1 MRKTNKATPSNYSTI
16 QNLAVSRTAATMEQV
31 NTRDECVAVDWAIV
45 NKTAIP
51 GEANVFAVFED
62 TNIGIVHVVCTTS
75 RGLAG
80 EALLNYIQQ
89 WGTPKTIHHDNAE
102 EFLKGKFAE
111 ICTQKGIRQTQSAPY
126 TPNQNPTEK
135 YMDILVSGARS
146 LLYTSGLQPAKFW
159 THAIQHRTLLQNFM
173 ALPGRCTPYELATGK
188 QPNVATLRIFGCEA
202 MAYVERDKRKKF
214 SPKTDRCIYLGISP
228 THSHDTYKLWH
239 IEKQILLY
247 RRNVAF
253 NERIF
258 PGRLLQ
264 DVQQTRQDKDTGYDL
279 VGLSFKD
286 EGESFTVHSTGEDNE
301 GNPTLL
307 YSNPTNPRPDGKKHE
322 STVAEVRGW
331 YQTTRLHQA
340 ANSCVTGSKN
350 FINTLAYISY
360 KEISTKKAKTY
371 HTKLQNP
378 TKHKAPT
385 SYKKAGNKEQQW
397 FEAED
402 KERDGMLE
410 FNTWERIP

>member
-1 MRKTNKATPSNYSTI
+1 MRKTNKATPFNYSTI
-16 QNLAVSRTAATMEQV
+16 QNLAVSRTAATTEQV
-31 NTRDECVAVDWAIV
+31 NSRNERVAVDWAIV
-45 NKTAIP
+45 NKTAIS
-51 GEANVFAVFED
+51 GEDNVFAVFED

-102 EFLKGKFAE
+102 EFLKGKFKD
-111 ICTQKGIRQTQSAPY
+111 ICTQKGINQTQSAPY

-159 THAIQHRTLLQNFM
+159 THAIQHRTLLQNCM

-188 QPNVATLRIFGCEA
+188 QPNVSTLRIFGCEA

-214 SPKTDRCIYLGISP
+214 SPKTERCIYLGISP

-264 DVQQTRQDKDTGYDL
+264 IVKQVSHDKDTGYDL
-279 VGLSFKD
+279 VDLSFND
-286 EGESFTVHSTGEDNE
+286 EGETFTVHCTGEDDE
-301 GNPTLL
+301 GVPTLL
-307 YSNPTNPRPDGKKHE
+307 YTNPTNPRKDGKKNE

-331 YQTTRLHQA
+331 YNTTRLQQA
-340 ANSCVTGSKN
+340 ANTITSKTKS
-350 FINTLAYISY
+350 FINDLAYSSY
-360 KEISTKKAKTY
+360 KAISAPETKFAKTY
-371 HTKLQNP
+371 HTKFEKSHRSQSPYKLQESWKQG
-378 TKHKAPT
+378 TT
-385 SYKKAGNKEQQW
+385 
-397 FEAED
+397 
-402 KERDGMLE
+402 MV
-410 FNTWERIP
+410 

>member
-1 MRKTNKATPSNYSTI
+1 
-16 QNLAVSRTAATMEQV
+16 MEQV
-31 NTRDECVAVDWAIV
+31 NTRNECVAVDWAIV

-188 QPNVATLRIFGCEA
+188 QPNV
-202 MAYVERDKRKKF
+202 
-214 SPKTDRCIYLGISP
+214 S
-228 THSHDTYKLWH
+228 TYGFLDA
-239 IEKQILLY
+239 KQ
-247 RRNVAF
+247 
-253 NERIF
+253 
-258 PGRLLQ
+258 
-264 DVQQTRQDKDTGYDL
+264 
-279 VGLSFKD
+279 
-286 EGESFTVHSTGEDNE
+286 
-301 GNPTLL
+301 
-307 YSNPTNPRPDGKKHE
+307 
-322 STVAEVRGW
+322 
-331 YQTTRLHQA
+331 
-340 ANSCVTGSKN
+340 
-350 FINTLAYISY
+350 
-360 KEISTKKAKTY
+360 
-371 HTKLQNP
+371 
-378 TKHKAPT
+378 
-385 SYKKAGNKEQQW
+385 
-397 FEAED
+397 
-402 KERDGMLE
+402 
-410 FNTWERIP
+410 